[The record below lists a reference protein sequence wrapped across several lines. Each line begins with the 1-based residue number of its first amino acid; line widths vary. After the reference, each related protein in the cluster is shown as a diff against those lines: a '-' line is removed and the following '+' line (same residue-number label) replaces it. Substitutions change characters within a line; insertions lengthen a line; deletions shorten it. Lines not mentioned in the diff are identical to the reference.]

1 MREEPAARTAAGW
14 RAVGLQLCAL
24 LPRPPAAAP
33 ITVGATS
40 CSSFNQD
47 DVAGCFEYYAGLAEQ
62 LDGRQGEAVALP
74 MEEFRCELRRE
85 PFTAPVGLITPW
97 NYPRERPGAAG
108 FLGPGWRAAAA
119 VACAWRCRKG
129 AGRETVPWGQ
139 RACMLWPAQAGG

>member
-1 MREEPAARTAAGW
+1 MREEPAARTVAGW
-14 RAVGLQLCAL
+14 RAAGLQLCAL

-33 ITVGATS
+33 ATADPSASSS
-40 CSSFNQD
+40 CQD

-97 NYPRERPGAAG
+97 NYPRERPGSG
-108 FLGPGWRAAAA
+108 CSWGR
-119 VACAWRCRKG
+119 
-129 AGRETVPWGQ
+129 AGR
-139 RACMLWPAQAGG
+139 L